1 MQEIKN
7 LRSPCDLGQKIYIV
21 KKWSQFYLMDL
32 QQIETDLQNPDFK
45 YRTKAVSALRNYP
58 PEVAVPI
65 LHRHLKDPEF
75 LVRSFIAR
83 ELGYQKNPDSFAALL
98 QLLEFD
104 NTPNVQ
110 AEAANS
116 ISLFGRLAASHLV
129 KSFIKDDHW
138 LLRRSILA
146 GMVDMECPDELYE
159 VCVVGVAGD
168 DLTVMADAI
177 GGFSHL
183 ANSEYRSPAL
193 ANILSLQDHEKSYIR
208 IRIAYAL
215 KQFNEPA
222 AKEALAKL
230 RQDSNHQVVGAAME
244 DLLP

>member
-1 MQEIKN
+1 
-7 LRSPCDLGQKIYIV
+7 
-21 KKWSQFYLMDL
+21 MDL
-32 QQIETDLQNPDFK
+32 QQIETDLQNPDFQ

-65 LHRHLKDPEF
+65 LSNHLSDPEF

-83 ELGYQKNPDSFAALL
+83 ELGYQKNSESFAALL

-116 ISLFGRLAASHLV
+116 LSLFGRLAASHLV
-129 KSFIKDDHW
+129 KSFLKDDHW

-146 GMVDMECPDELYE
+146 GMMDMECPAELYE
-159 VCVVGVAGD
+159 ACTVGLAGD
-168 DLTVMADAI
+168 DLTVMADAL
-177 GGFSHL
+177 GGLGSL
-183 ANSEYRSPAL
+183 ANSDYRSNAL
-193 ANILSLQDHEKSYIR
+193 TQILSCKDHENSYIR
-208 IRIAYAL
+208 IRVAYGL
-215 KQFNEPA
+215 KQFDEPA
-222 AKEALAKL
+222 AQEALAAL
-230 RQDSNHQVVGAAME
+230 RQDDNHRVVGATME

>member
-1 MQEIKN
+1 
-7 LRSPCDLGQKIYIV
+7 
-21 KKWSQFYLMDL
+21 MDL
-32 QQIETDLQNPDFK
+32 QQIETDLQNPDFQ

-65 LHRHLKDPEF
+65 LSKYLSDPEF

-83 ELGYQKNPDSFAALL
+83 ELGHQKNSESFAALL

-116 ISLFGRLAASHLV
+116 LSLFGRLAASHLL
-129 KSFIKDDHW
+129 KSFLKDDHW

-146 GMVDMECPDELYE
+146 GMMDMDCPAELYE
-159 VCVVGVAGD
+159 ACSIGLAGD
-168 DLTVMADAI
+168 DLTVMADAL
-177 GGFSHL
+177 GGL
-183 ANSEYRSPAL
+183 ASLAGSVYRSYIL
-193 ANILSLQDHEKSYIR
+193 AKILSCKDHENAYIR
-208 IRIAYAL
+208 IRVAYAL
-215 KQFNEPA
+215 KQFDEPA
-222 AKEALAKL
+222 AQEALAAL
-230 RQDSNHQVVGAAME
+230 RQDPNHRVVGATME

>member
-1 MQEIKN
+1 
-7 LRSPCDLGQKIYIV
+7 
-21 KKWSQFYLMDL
+21 MDL
-32 QQIETDLQNPDFK
+32 QQIETDLQNPDFQ
-45 YRTKAVSALRNYP
+45 YRTKAVSALRKYS

-65 LHRHLKDPEF
+65 LQRHMKDPEF

-83 ELGYQKNPDSFAALL
+83 ELGYQKNPDSFATLL
-98 QLLEFD
+98 QILEFD

-116 ISLFGRLAASHLV
+116 LSLFGKVAASHLV
-129 KSFIKDDHW
+129 KSFIKNDHW

-159 VCVVGVAGD
+159 VCLVGVAGD
-168 DLTVMADAI
+168 DLTVLADAI
-177 GGFSHL
+177 GGFGYL
-183 ANSEYRSPAL
+183 INSEYRSQAL
-193 ANILSLQDHEKSYIR
+193 TNILNLQNHEKSYIR
-208 IRIAYAL
+208 IRVAYAL
-215 KQFNEPA
+215 KQFDEPA
-222 AKEALAKL
+222 ARAALAKL

>member
-1 MQEIKN
+1 
-7 LRSPCDLGQKIYIV
+7 
-21 KKWSQFYLMDL
+21 MDL
-32 QQIETDLQNPDFK
+32 QQIETDLQHPDFQ
-45 YRTKAVSALRNYP
+45 YRTKAVSALRDYP

-65 LHRHLKDPEF
+65 LRDHLKDPEF

-83 ELGYQKNPDSFAALL
+83 ELGYQKNSDSFAALL
-98 QLLEFD
+98 QILEFD

-129 KSFIKDDHW
+129 KSFLKDDHW

-146 GMVDMECPDELYE
+146 GMVDMECPAELYE
-159 VCVVGVAGD
+159 VCLVGIAGD

-177 GGFSHL
+177 GGLSHL
-183 ANSEYRSPAL
+183 ATSEYRSSAL
-193 ANILSLQDHEKSYIR
+193 TNILSLQDHEKSYIR
-208 IRIAYAL
+208 IRVAYAL
-215 KQFNEPA
+215 KQFDEPI
-222 AKEALAKL
+222 AKAALAKL
-230 RQDSNHQVVGAAME
+230 RQDSDHRVVGAAME

>member
-1 MQEIKN
+1 
-7 LRSPCDLGQKIYIV
+7 
-21 KKWSQFYLMDL
+21 MDL
-32 QQIETDLQNPDFK
+32 QQIETDLQNPDFQ

-58 PEVAVPI
+58 PEIAVPI
-65 LHRHLKDPEF
+65 LCRQLKDPEF

-83 ELGYQKNPDSFAALL
+83 ELGYQKTPDSFAALL
-98 QLLEFD
+98 QILEFD

-159 VCVVGVAGD
+159 VCVLGVAGD

-183 ANSEYRSPAL
+183 VNSEYRSQAL
-193 ANILSLQDHEKSYIR
+193 ANILNLQDHEKSYIR
-208 IRIAYAL
+208 IRVAYAL
-215 KQFNEPA
+215 KQFNEPS

-230 RQDSNHQVVGAAME
+230 RQDSNHKVVGAAME

>member
-1 MQEIKN
+1 
-7 LRSPCDLGQKIYIV
+7 
-21 KKWSQFYLMDL
+21 MDL
-32 QQIETDLQNPDFK
+32 QQIKTDLQNPDFQ

-65 LHRHLKDPEF
+65 LCQNLGDREF
-75 LVRSFIAR
+75 LVRTFIAR
-83 ELGYQKNPDSFAALL
+83 ELGHQKTSESFAALL

-116 ISLFGRLAASHLV
+116 LSLFGRLATSHLV
-129 KSFIKDDHW
+129 KSFLKDDHW

-146 GMVDMECPDELYE
+146 GLVDMECPAELYE
-159 VCVVGVAGD
+159 ICIVALAGD

-177 GGFSHL
+177 GGLSHL
-183 ANSEYRSPAL
+183 ANSDYRSSAL
-193 ANILSLQDHEKSYIR
+193 KTILSLQDHEKPYIR
-208 IRIAYAL
+208 IRVAYAL
-215 KQFNEPA
+215 KEFDDPT
-222 AKEALAKL
+222 AKATLAKL
-230 RQDSNHQVVGAAME
+230 RQDNDHQVVGAAME